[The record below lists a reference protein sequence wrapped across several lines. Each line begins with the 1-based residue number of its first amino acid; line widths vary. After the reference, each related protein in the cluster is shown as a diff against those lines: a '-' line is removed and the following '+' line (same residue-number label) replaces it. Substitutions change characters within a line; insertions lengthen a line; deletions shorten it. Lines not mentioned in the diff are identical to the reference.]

1 MSDWIVVVRLNS
13 GELVVMEDEEERVKV
28 WDRYEDAEQ
37 ALDGHI
43 LETQPWEVLEVNV

>member
-13 GELVVMEDEEERVKV
+13 GELVVMEDEDERVKV
-28 WDRYEDAEQ
+28 WGRYEDAEQ

-43 LETQPWEVLEVNV
+43 LETQPWEVLEINV